1 MWSTNKKTH
10 TAPSARRA
18 HKLSQR
24 LTTRKPPITPV
35 TKFMNSH
42 HDKNISTM
50 DIPPKAWA
58 HNAVCCST
66 ASRLDGKRERERG
79 SAGSMSENF
88 SRNYSNIF
96 LVKISLL
103 FLASSFW
110 QKFEKLFWAKKV
122 ERQRDM
128 TEEQRNQRTCCER
141 EIMCPAATHISVSFS
156 LRELWRKR

>member
-35 TKFMNSH
+35 TMNSH
-42 HDKNISTM
+42 HKKRTCEQWTSSA
-50 DIPPKAWA
+50 KAWA
-58 HNAVCCST
+58 HNAVCRST
-66 ASRLDGKRERERG
+66 TSRLDGKRERERG

-122 ERQRDM
+122 ERQRDR